1 MSASPGKPDL
11 YRFRFDAAEQ
21 ARKAAVWRVL
31 VKHFFQRFVR
41 EQDVVLDVGCGFGE
55 FLNHLR
61 AARRI
66 GLDLDPLAR
75 EHLAPGVEFHRVSA
89 LDLGVFPE
97 SSVDVVFCSNV
108 LEHLPRKSAVE
119 DFLAG
124 ARRVLRPGGALL
136 VMGPNIRCTGGA
148 YWDFWD
154 HHTPITERS
163 LVEAMHL
170 QGLRADLCVA
180 RFLPY
185 ATKSSLPQH
194 PSLVRLYLALPWAWR
209 MMGRQFLVRGI
220 RDSA

>member
-1 MSASPGKPDL
+1 MAAAPGTPDL
-11 YRFRFDAAEQ
+11 YRFRFDARAR
-21 ARKAAVWRVL
+21 ARKAEVWRVL
-31 VKHFFQRFVR
+31 VRHFFQRFVR

-66 GLDLDPLAR
+66 GLDPDP
-75 EHLAPGVEFHRVSA
+75 ESGTHLAPGVEFHPRSA
-89 LDLGVFPE
+89 LDLADFPE
-97 SSVDVVFCSNV
+97 SFVDLVFCSNV

-119 DFLAG
+119 TFLAL

-154 HHTPITERS
+154 HHTPLTERS
-163 LVEAMHL
+163 LAEAMHL
-170 QGLRADLCVA
+170 QGLRVDLSIA

-185 ATKSSLPQH
+185 TTKSALPQH
-194 PSLVRLYLALPWAWR
+194 PSLVRLYLALPPAWR
-209 MMGRQFLVRGI
+209 LLGRQFLVRGI
-220 RDSA
+220 RDPR